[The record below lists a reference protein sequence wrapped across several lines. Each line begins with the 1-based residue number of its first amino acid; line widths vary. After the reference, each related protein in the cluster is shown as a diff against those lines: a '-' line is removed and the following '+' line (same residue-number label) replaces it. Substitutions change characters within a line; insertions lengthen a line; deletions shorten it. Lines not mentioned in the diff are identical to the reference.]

1 MNAPATVRP
10 RRPHDWQRLNRLA
23 FKTLRRLAAMLA
35 CVALVGLLFWRY
47 RQANPRDMAMW
58 RVEQTGV
65 LRVGMDTSYPPF
77 SALGPDGPFGLDV
90 DIAHEIGRRLGVQ
103 VAITPMGIDG
113 LYDALRTNQV
123 EALVSALS
131 FDATRIGA
139 VIYTRAYLD
148 AGQILVSRGGIA
160 RMEQLDGKSV
170 AVEYGA
176 VGDELARRWLRRLA
190 ALDIRHFIEPD
201 EALAAVERGAADAA
215 LVDAVS
221 ARLYLRAH
229 PDSALQLASATVQP
243 DPYVAAAAPGSRVL
257 AGKINA
263 ALEAM
268 AEDGTLAALVGKWL

>member
-1 MNAPATVRP
+1 MSLPLAAPPSRP
-10 RRPHDWQRLNRLA
+10 RDWKRLNRLA
-23 FKTLRRLAAMLA
+23 FNALRRLAAMFMCVMLA
-35 CVALVGLLFWRY
+35 GLFFWHY
-47 RQANPRDMAMW
+47 KQANPRDMAWW

-65 LRVGMDTSYPPF
+65 LRIGMDTSYPPF
-77 SALGPDGPFGLDV
+77 SALGADGPYGLDV

-113 LYDALRTNQV
+113 LYDALRSNQV

-131 FDATRIGA
+131 FDATRIGT

-148 AGQILVSRGGIA
+148 AGQTLVSTGGIE
-160 RMEQLDGKSV
+160 RMEQLEGKSV

-176 VGDELARRWLRRLA
+176 VGDELARRWVRRLA
-190 ALDIRHFIEPD
+190 ALDIVHFIEPD
-201 EALAAVERGAADAA
+201 EALAAAETGAADAA

-229 PDSALQLASATVQP
+229 PDSPLRLAAQSVQA
-243 DPYVAAAAPGSRVL
+243 DPYVVATAPGSREL

-263 ALEAM
+263 ALEDM
-268 AEDGTLAALVGKWL
+268 AEDGTLAALLEKWL